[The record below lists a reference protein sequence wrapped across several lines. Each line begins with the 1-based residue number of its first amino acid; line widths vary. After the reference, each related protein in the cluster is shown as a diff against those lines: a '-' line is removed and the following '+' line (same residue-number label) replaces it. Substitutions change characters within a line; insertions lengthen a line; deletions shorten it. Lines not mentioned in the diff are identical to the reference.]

1 MPSKLFRVSFIFI
14 LYNIIIIWGNGSF
27 VGPERPISWIYFGPA
42 PNFRPK
48 MESRD
53 APIGPG
59 PISSSMSFA
68 VQPISI
74 SIIRWISFI
83 GLRVMDYI

>member
-1 MPSKLFRVSFIFI
+1 MDLFRASTK
-14 LYNIIIIWGNGSF
+14 
-27 VGPERPISWIYFGPA
+27 
-42 PNFRPK
+42 FRPK
-48 MESRD
+48 LESRD

-68 VQPISI
+68 VQPNSI
-74 SIIRWISFI
+74 SIIMWISFS